1 MSVRQVRLDRFGR
14 NRFSLGVLQGVDANR
29 IVMAAWMGTC
39 CCKTHCNGC
48 MTVAWALLSGGSR
61 STKPCVYKV
70 AAAGDE
76 GEGYTLRVCVCAA
89 GAVGS
94 FRA

>member
-1 MSVRQVRLDRFGR
+1 
-14 NRFSLGVLQGVDANR
+14 
-29 IVMAAWMGTC
+29 
-39 CCKTHCNGC
+39 

-76 GEGYTLRVCVCAA
+76 GEGYTLRVCVCVRRVRLDRF
-89 GAVGS
+89 GRNRFSLGVLQRVVGYVCVDLCVS
-94 FRA
+94 